1 MQKIHKSGCV
11 SIICAVV
18 RVNCGKTDK
27 NERNMGLAATET
39 IRNGGGPANSKS
51 IHHNKDMHHGA
62 SIHHHHHHGPIS
74 EDHSSDDEKSTASYE
89 SSRKNG
95 GPGPTGGNMKS
106 VKNKT
111 GEYEAEK
118 IRVGRDYQVVCPELI
133 PEKDRNPEG
142 LPEKALL
149 VWSPTKDIPEKELEK
164 YITVAKEKYG
174 YNGEQALGMLFW
186 HKHDLER
193 AIMDLANFTPFPDE
207 WTVEDKVLFEQAF
220 QFHGKSFN
228 RIRQMLPD
236 KSIASLVKY
245 YYSWKKTRA
254 RPNILDRPERNK
266 HKHDVGS
273 ENGSEPGSNEVSD
286 MEEKITID
294 EDTPRSSPP
303 DTQTQSIVT
312 TEDDSHTTTA
322 PSSQSSDAKT
332 TTETPSDRPKKVSTP
347 PSKPEIEIT
356 QVSNNNKR
364 QLSTPP
370 SNPTTQQS
378 TAGLDEITIVPIARQ
393 QPSEKDGP
401 PPAKQIKLD
410 NASVV
415 PVTTTAAAGGP

>member
-1 MQKIHKSGCV
+1 MV
-11 SIICAVV
+11 
-18 RVNCGKTDK
+18 
-27 NERNMGLAATET
+27 LAATTTTET
-39 IRNGGGPANSKS
+39 IRNGGGPANSK
-51 IHHNKDMHHGA
+51 IHNNKEMHHSG
-62 SIHHHHHHGPIS
+62 SHHTQIN
-74 EDHSSDDEKSTASYE
+74 EEHSSDDEKSTASYE

-95 GPGPTGGNMKS
+95 GTASATGGNMKS

-118 IRVGRDYQVVCPELI
+118 IRVGRDYQVICPELI

-266 HKHDVGS
+266 HKHDGS
-273 ENGSEPGSNEVSD
+273 ENGSEPGSNDVSD
-286 MEEKITID
+286 IEEKITID

-303 DTQTQSIVT
+303 DSQPQSMVT
-312 TEDDSHTTTA
+312 IEEEL
-322 PSSQSSDAKT
+322 PSSAPLSDAKT
-332 TTETPSDRPKKVSTP
+332 ETFSSDRPKKVSTP
-347 PSKPEIEIT
+347 PTQNTDKKPEIEIT
-356 QVSNNNKR
+356 QLSNNNKR

-370 SNPTTQQS
+370 SNPQTT
-378 TAGLDEITIVPIARQ
+378 GLDEITIVPIARQ
-393 QPSEKDGP
+393 QSEKDGGGP
-401 PPAKQIKLD
+401 PPTKQIKLTE
-410 NASVV
+410 NSSVSSV
-415 PVTTTAAAGGP
+415 APVSAAGGP

>member
-1 MQKIHKSGCV
+1 MV
-11 SIICAVV
+11 
-18 RVNCGKTDK
+18 
-27 NERNMGLAATET
+27 LAASATET

-51 IHHNKDMHHGA
+51 IHHNKEMHHGA
-62 SIHHHHHHGPIS
+62 SIHHNHHHHGQIS

-95 GPGPTGGNMKS
+95 GTGTGGNMKS

-286 MEEKITID
+286 MDEKITID

-303 DTQTQSIVT
+303 DATQTPSNATTTTT
-312 TEDDSHTTTA
+312 TEDDASA
-322 PSSQSSDAKT
+322 PNSQISSDAKT
-332 TTETPSDRPKKVSTP
+332 DASSDRPKKVSTP
-347 PSKPEIEIT
+347 PTSNSNSKPEIEIT

-364 QLSTPP
+364 QLSPSNPP
-370 SNPTTQQS
+370 SNTQQS
-378 TAGLDEITIVPIARQ
+378 ATAGLDEITIVPIARQ
-393 QPSEKDGP
+393 QPSEQKDGA

-410 NASVV
+410 NATTVV
-415 PVTTTAAAGGP
+415 PVSAAAGGP

>member
-1 MQKIHKSGCV
+1 MV
-11 SIICAVV
+11 
-18 RVNCGKTDK
+18 
-27 NERNMGLAATET
+27 LAASATTET
-39 IRNGGGPANSKS
+39 IRNGGGPANSKNS
-51 IHHNKDMHHGA
+51 IHHNKDVYHHGQTM
-62 SIHHHHHHGPIS
+62 G
-74 EDHSSDDEKSTASYE
+74 EEHSSDDEKSTASYE

-95 GPGPTGGNMKS
+95 NSGSNMKS

-118 IRVGRDYQVVCPELI
+118 IRVGRDYQVSCPELI

-164 YITVAKEKYG
+164 YIQVAKEKYG

-266 HKHDVGS
+266 NKHDVNS

-303 DTQTQSIVT
+303 DTQPQSIA
-312 TEDDSHTTTA
+312 STTTTT
-322 PSSQSSDAKT
+322 PEKDSLESDAKT
-332 TTETPSDRPKKVSTP
+332 TTTKTETSSERPKKVSTP
-347 PSKPEIEIT
+347 PPNTTPNSKPEIEIT

-364 QLSTPP
+364 PLSSTPP
-370 SNPTTQQS
+370 TTVPTTQQQQHT

-393 QPSEKDGP
+393 KMSETDGP

-410 NASVV
+410 NAAVVV
-415 PVTTTAAAGGP
+415 PVSTTAAAGGP

>member
-1 MQKIHKSGCV
+1 M
-11 SIICAVV
+11 
-18 RVNCGKTDK
+18 N
-27 NERNMGLAATET
+27 
-39 IRNGGGPANSKS
+39 
-51 IHHNKDMHHGA
+51 
-62 SIHHHHHHGPIS
+62 

-95 GPGPTGGNMKS
+95 NNGNTGSGLKS

-118 IRVGRDYQVVCPELI
+118 IRVGRDYQVSCPELI
-133 PEKDRNPEG
+133 PENDRNPEG

-266 HKHDVGS
+266 HKHDVNS

-303 DTQTQSIVT
+303 DVPHGT
-312 TEDDSHTTTA
+312 TPPEDDA
-322 PSSQSSDAKT
+322 PDAKT
-332 TTETPSDRPKKVSTP
+332 TTTKSETTSSEHRPKKVSTP
-347 PSKPEIEIT
+347 PSTQNSKPEIEIT

-364 QLSTPP
+364 PLSTTTTT
-370 SNPTTQQS
+370 PTANATQTITQQT
-378 TAGLDEITIVPIARQ
+378 TAGLDEITIVPIARRIS
-393 QPSEKDGP
+393 SEKDGTQP
-401 PPAKQIKLD
+401 PPAKQLKLD
-410 NASVV
+410 NASAVV
-415 PVTTTAAAGGP
+415 LPVNTTAAAGGP

>member
-1 MQKIHKSGCV
+1 MVITAS
-11 SIICAVV
+11 S
-18 RVNCGKTDK
+18 N
-27 NERNMGLAATET
+27 NETTT
-39 IRNGGGPANSKS
+39 IRNGGGPARNNLHGKE
-51 IHHNKDMHHGA
+51 HNNGA
-62 SIHHHHHHGPIS
+62 S

-95 GPGPTGGNMKS
+95 GGGNSNMKS

-118 IRVGRDYQVVCPELI
+118 IRVGRDYQVLCPEWI

-266 HKHDVGS
+266 NKHGS

-286 MEEKITID
+286 LEEKITID
-294 EDTPRSSPP
+294 EVTPRSSPK
-303 DTQTQSIVT
+303 QTQAA
-312 TEDDSHTTTA
+312 TTTTKKEEDA
-322 PSSQSSDAKT
+322 DAKT
-332 TTETPSDRPKKVSTP
+332 TNSDAERPKKVSSP
-347 PSKPEIEIT
+347 SSKPEIEIT
-356 QVSNNNKR
+356 QVTTSNNNKR
-364 QLSTPP
+364 QAPTPP
-370 SNPTTQQS
+370 SNAAAAAP
-378 TAGLDEITIVPIARQ
+378 GLDEITIVPIARQ
-393 QPSEKDGP
+393 NSTTTTTSEKDGP

-410 NASVV
+410 NATPTVVV
-415 PVTTTAAAGGP
+415 PVSTTAAAGGP